1 LLAVL
6 SELSE
11 LDNMKSKIIGPML
24 CAVVAALAL
33 PLSASAQTFP
43 AKPVNLVVT
52 VTAGGSIDA
61 VARLLA
67 PELGGALGQTVIVQN
82 KPGAGGNIAAEYVAK
97 APADGYTLLFGNIG
111 GLAISPHMVARLPY
125 DIARDFQPIA
135 VATFSHLLLASAPRL
150 PVTNVAELVALAK
163 QNPGK
168 LSNASSGSGSP
179 GHVGGELFKH
189 MAGVEIVHVPYKG
202 GTTAITDLIA
212 GRVDLMFESL
222 SSSAPHAR
230 EKAIRPLAVSGAKR
244 SPAFPDIPTIAE
256 AGVPGYEAPT
266 WSGVLAPAATPRA
279 IVDKLNAAVNR
290 ALASESFK
298 ARFAQIGDELGGG
311 TPEEFAALIKHESA
325 KWSEVVKRSGAK
337 LE

>member
-1 LLAVL
+1 MRVL
-6 SELSE
+6 F
-11 LDNMKSKIIGPML
+11 
-24 CAVVAALAL
+24 AAAIAL
-33 PLSASAQTFP
+33 IATATAAPAQYP
-43 AKPVNLVVT
+43 DRPVKLVVPQAAGSAT
-52 VTAGGSIDA
+52 DNTARILAQELAKELGQSVIIENRPGGAFVIGNDA
-61 VARLLA
+61 VAK
-67 PELGGALGQTVIVQN
+67 AL
-82 KPGAGGNIAAEYVAK
+82 P
-97 APADGYTLLFGNIG
+97 DGYTLLFGNIG

-230 EKAIRPLAVSGAKR
+230 ERAIRPLAVSGAKR
-244 SPAFPDIPTIAE
+244 SSAFPDIPTIAE

-266 WSGVLAPAATPRA
+266 WSGVLAPAGTPRA

>member
-1 LLAVL
+1 MRVL
-6 SELSE
+6 F
-11 LDNMKSKIIGPML
+11 
-24 CAVVAALAL
+24 AAAIAL
-33 PLSASAQTFP
+33 IATATAAPAQYP
-43 AKPVNLVVT
+43 DRPVKLVVPQAAGSAT
-52 VTAGGSIDA
+52 DNTARI
-61 VARLLA
+61 LA
-67 PELGGALGQTVIVQN
+67 QELAKELGQSVIIENRPGGAFVI
-82 KPGAGGNIAAEYVAK
+82 GNDAVAK

-230 EKAIRPLAVSGAKR
+230 ERAIRPLAVSGAKR
-244 SPAFPDIPTIAE
+244 SSAFPDIPTIAE

-266 WSGVLAPAATPRA
+266 WSGVLAPAGTPRA

>member
-1 LLAVL
+1 MRVL
-6 SELSE
+6 F
-11 LDNMKSKIIGPML
+11 
-24 CAVVAALAL
+24 AAAIAL
-33 PLSASAQTFP
+33 IATATAAPAQYP
-43 AKPVNLVVT
+43 DRPVKLVVPQAAGSAT
-52 VTAGGSIDA
+52 DNTARI
-61 VARLLA
+61 LA
-67 PELGGALGQTVIVQN
+67 QELAKELGQSVIIENRPGGAFVI
-82 KPGAGGNIAAEYVAK
+82 GNDAVAK

-266 WSGVLAPAATPRA
+266 WSGVLAPAGTPRA

-290 ALASESFK
+290 ALTSESFK